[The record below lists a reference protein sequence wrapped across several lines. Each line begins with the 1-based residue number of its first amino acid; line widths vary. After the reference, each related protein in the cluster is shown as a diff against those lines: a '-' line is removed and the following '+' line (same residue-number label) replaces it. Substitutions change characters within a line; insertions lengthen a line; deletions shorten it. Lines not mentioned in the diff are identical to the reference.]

1 MISETLKDRFKRE
14 VQRRG
19 FYPYDAAKFCGLGPG
34 VVIDCMNRG
43 KVPCARRLAIIC
55 VAFDLSADYLLG
67 LSDEN
72 KLLNPQCTF
81 ESVCSYCG
89 VFHSRIKTIFKTS
102 EELKAFCKHVGIKE
116 CLLYR
121 SYSYGSFPTIETCV
135 MMADYAG
142 VSLDWL
148 LGLSDKGGP
157 TDD

>member
-1 MISETLKDRFKRE
+1 MISETLKSRFKRE
-14 VQRRG
+14 VQQRG
-19 FYPYDAAKFCGLGPG
+19 FHPYDAAKFCGLGAG

-72 KLLNPQCTF
+72 KPIDPQCTF
-81 ESVCSYCG
+81 KSVYSYSD
-89 VFHSRIKTIFKTS
+89 VFHKRIKAVLKTYKD
-102 EELKAFCKHVGIKE
+102 LKAFCEHIGIKE
-116 CLLYR
+116 HLLYR
-121 SYSYGSFPTIETCV
+121 SYSYGTFPTIETCIR
-135 MMADYAG
+135 MAIYAG

-157 TDD
+157 EE

>member
-1 MISETLKDRFKRE
+1 MISETLKDRFKQE

-19 FYPYDAAKFCGLGPG
+19 FYPYDAAKFCGLGSG

-72 KLLNPQCTF
+72 KPLNPQCTF
-81 ESVCSYCG
+81 ENVYTYG
-89 VFHSRIKTIFKTS
+89 EVFIRRIRTIFKTRK
-102 EELKAFCKHVGIKE
+102 ELWAFCKQIGISGNSM
-116 CLLYR
+116 YR
-121 SYSYGSFPTIETCV
+121 PYSYGSFPTIETCV
-135 MMADYAG
+135 KMATYAG

-157 TDD
+157 EE

>member
-1 MISETLKDRFKRE
+1 MIFETLKSRFKQE
-14 VQRRG
+14 MQRRG
-19 FYPYDAAKFCGLGPG
+19 FYPYDAAKFCGLGHG

-43 KVPCARRLAIIC
+43 KAPCARRLAIIC

-72 KLLNPQCTF
+72 KPLNPQCTF

-89 VFHSRIKTIFKTS
+89 VFHGRIKTIFKTR
-102 EELKAFCKHVGIKE
+102 EELKVFCKHVGVKE
-116 CLLYR
+116 CLLSR

-135 MMADYAG
+135 KLAVYAG

-157 TDD
+157 EE